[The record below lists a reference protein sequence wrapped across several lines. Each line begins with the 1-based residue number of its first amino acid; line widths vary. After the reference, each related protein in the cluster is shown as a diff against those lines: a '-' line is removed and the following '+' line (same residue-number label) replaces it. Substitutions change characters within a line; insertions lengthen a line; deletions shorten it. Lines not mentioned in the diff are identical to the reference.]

1 MSLSKYTVAVALS
14 LLALQVHAETATSAA
29 GAPVTLPMNQV
40 QQLGA
45 ALTATGTFNADMAS
59 TTIAATGA
67 LATNSLAE
75 ASVTSSGSEPGT
87 YVLLAAALAAMGF
100 VARRRQP

>member
-1 MSLSKYTVAVALS
+1 MSLSKYTVAAGLS
-14 LLALQVHAETATSAA
+14 LFALLGQADTATPSA
-29 GAPVTLPMNQV
+29 GAPVTLALNQV

-45 ALTATGTFNADMAS
+45 TLAATGTFNADVAS
-59 TTIAATGA
+59 TTIAATGVVA
-67 LATNSLAE
+67 ASSVAE
-75 ASVTSSGSEPGT
+75 ASAASNVSEPGT